1 MDELVVPPKFTK
13 LLSDVL
19 VREGDSITL
28 ECNAEGCPKPDFK
41 WIRNTVEIKPDQRIS
56 VIIYTMMTVNRN
68 NVYSQCSIIAWC
80 VCAPPQMSSDEDG
93 TAILHIHDALA
104 SDKGQ
109 YTVRAVNKA
118 GEAKCFSHVIV
129 KAIMTF
135 EDAVK
140 PSTDK
145 VLFEEKLEKPI
156 FVESFGDVNA
166 SVGETVKFE
175 CIVVGKPAPKVSVAR
190 R

>member
-1 MDELVVPPKFTK
+1 MVPPKFTK

-28 ECNAEGCPKPDFK
+28 ECNAEGCPKPEFK

-56 VIIYTMMTVNRN
+56 VTINTIVVNRN
-68 NVYSQCSIIAWC
+68 NNYSHCSIIARG
-80 VCAPPQMSSDEDG
+80 PLQISSDEDG
-93 TAILHIHDALA
+93 TAILHIHNALA

-109 YTVRAVNKA
+109 YTVRAVNRA

-129 KAIMTF
+129 KAITTF

-140 PSTDK
+140 PSTEQ
-145 VLFEEKLEKPI
+145 VLFEERFEKPV
-156 FVESFGDVNA
+156 FVETFRDVDA
-166 SVGETVKFE
+166 SVGEAVKFE
-175 CIVVGKPAPKVSVAR
+175 CIVVGKPAPKVSVWG
-190 R
+190 